1 MAALNEQL
9 IRDVVAD
16 VMSRIGAPAPVAA
29 PAPATAPKQDF
40 GCHGKNNGNGA
51 PAVASRGGNNGVF
64 QTAAEACE
72 AAAASFTKLQQ
83 GGVAARRKV
92 IDIVKKM
99 CDANA
104 QEWGRIEL
112 E

>member
-1 MAALNEQL
+1 MAATMNEQL

-16 VMSRIGAPAPVAA
+16 VLSRIGAPAPIA
-29 PAPATAPKQDF
+29 ATAPVPAKADC
-40 GCHGKNNGNGA
+40 GCHNKNNGNGA
-51 PAVASRGGNNGVF
+51 PAGRGGQNGVF
-64 QTAAEACE
+64 QTAADACN
-72 AAAASFTKLQQ
+72 AAAASFVKLQQ

-92 IDIVKKM
+92 IDIVKTM

-104 QEWGRIEL
+104 MEWGRIEL

>member
-1 MAALNEQL
+1 MNALNEAL

-16 VMSRIGAPAPVAA
+16 VLSRIGAPAPVAA
-29 PAPATAPKQDF
+29 PAPAAKQDC

-51 PAVASRGGNNGVF
+51 VVSRGGQNGVF
-64 QTAAEACE
+64 QTAGDACE
-72 AAAASFTKLQQ
+72 AAAASFVKLQQ

-104 QEWGRIEL
+104 Q
-112 E
+112 